1 MSFTSGIFLLF
12 FAVLLVVYY
21 LIPRRHQWKLL
32 LLASYLFY
40 AFAGWSAVCYLLATT
55 VTTWLSARQIGKHY
69 GVQAQWL
76 AEHKGTSTREERKA
90 YKAGIKSR
98 ARRWML
104 FGILFNFGMLAV
116 VKYTDFVL
124 GNVNG
129 LLALF
134 GGGQVPLPH
143 FLLPM
148 GISFYLFPSMG
159 YLLDVYRA
167 KYPAEPGLGRTA
179 LFVSFFPQ
187 LIQGPIS
194 RFDDLAPTLFAEHRW
209 DGAAV
214 GLGLQRMLWG
224 YFKKMVVADRLMA
237 VVNTLSGS
245 PEEYQGLYVLVL
257 MVVYAVTLYA
267 DFTGGIDITIG
278 VAQTLGVEV
287 TENFQRP
294 FFSKNTAEYW
304 RRWHITMGSWFR
316 DYIFYPASVSK
327 PMMRLTQ
334 WCRGKFGMGAAKR
347 VSAYLVTMLTWFV
360 TGIWHGAS
368 WNFIVWGLLN
378 GVIILVSQ
386 ELTPL
391 YQRFHARFPRLGATF
406 GYRLFQVGRT
416 FLLMSA
422 VRVLDCYRD
431 VPVTFRAVGTIF
443 TEFNPAILWD
453 GSLLTLGAS
462 GADWVVAGCGV
473 VLMLCVSLLSRREP
487 LRARLALRPL
497 ALRWT
502 LFGLLFLA
510 IVVFGAYGVGY
521 DANQF
526 IYNQF

>member
-12 FAVLLVVYY
+12 LAVLLLLYY
-21 LIPRRHQWKLL
+21 LVPGRHQWKLL
-32 LLASYLFY
+32 LAGSYVFY

-55 VTTWLSARQIGKHY
+55 LTTWLAAVRVGKKY
-69 GVQAQWL
+69 EDQERWL
-76 AEHKGTSTREERKA
+76 SEHKASATRDERKA
-90 YKAGIKSR
+90 HKAAVKAS

-104 FGILFNFGMLAV
+104 FGILFNFGLLAV

-129 LLALF
+129 LLGLF
-134 GGGQVPLPH
+134 SGPQVPLPH

-148 GISFYLFPSMG
+148 GISFYIFQSMG

-167 KYPAEPGLGRTA
+167 KYPPEKSLGKTA

-194 RFDDLAPTLFAEHRW
+194 RFDALAPSLLSPHKW
-209 DGAAV
+209 DGGAV
-214 GLGLQRMLWG
+214 ALGLQRVLWG
-224 YFKKMVVADRLMA
+224 YFKKTVVADRLMA

-245 PEEYQGLYVLVL
+245 PEEYQGLYVLLL
-257 MVVYAVTLYA
+257 MVIYAATLYA

-287 TENFQRP
+287 AENFQRP

-304 RRWHITMGSWFR
+304 RRWHITMGTWFR

-327 PMMRLTQ
+327 PMMKLTQ
-334 WCRGKFGMGAAKR
+334 WCRAKYGLGLAKR
-347 VSAYLVTMLTWFV
+347 ASVYLVTMLTWFV

-378 GVIILVSQ
+378 GIIILVSQ

-391 YQRFHARFPRLGATF
+391 YKRFHERFPALQPTF

-431 VPVTFRAVGTIF
+431 VPVTFRAVGSIF
-443 TEFNPAILWD
+443 TDFDPSILWN
-453 GSLLTLGAS
+453 GSLLALGAS
-462 GADWVVAGCGV
+462 GSDWAVALCGIAI
-473 VLMLCVSLLSRREP
+473 MIAVSLLSRAES
-487 LRARLALRPL
+487 LRAQLSRRSL
-497 ALRWT
+497 ALRWV
-502 LFGLLFLA
+502 LFGALFLA
-510 IVVFGAYGVGY
+510 IVIFGAYGVGY

>member
-1 MSFTSGIFLLF
+1 MSFTSGAFLLF
-12 FAVLLVVYY
+12 FTLLLAVYY
-21 LIPRRHQWKLL
+21 LVPGKWQWKLL
-32 LLASYLFY
+32 LAASYVFY
-40 AFAGWSAVCYLLATT
+40 AFAGWWAVCYILATT
-55 VTTWLSARQIGKHY
+55 LTTWLAAVKIGGHY
-69 GVQAQWL
+69 ADQAAWL
-76 AEHKGTSTREERKA
+76 AANKETADREEKKARKA
-90 YKAGIKSR
+90 AAKGR

-104 FGILFNFGMLAV
+104 FGILFNFGVLAV
-116 VKYTDFVL
+116 VKYTDFIL
-124 GNVNG
+124 GNVNA
-129 LLALF
+129 LLSLF
-134 GGGQVPLPH
+134 TGARAPLPG

-148 GISFYLFPSMG
+148 GISFYIFQSMG
-159 YLLDVYRA
+159 YLLDVYRG
-167 KYPAEPGLGRTA
+167 KYPPERSLGKTA

-194 RFDDLAPTLFAEHRW
+194 RFNELAPTLLAEHRW
-209 DGAAV
+209 DTRAV
-214 GLGLQRMLWG
+214 SFGLQRMLWG
-224 YFKKMVVADRLMA
+224 YFKKLVVADRLMA
-237 VVNTLSGS
+237 AVNTLSGS
-245 PEEYQGLYVLVL
+245 PEEYRGLYVLVL

-278 VAQTLGVEV
+278 AAQTLGVEV
-287 TENFQRP
+287 AENFRRP

-327 PMMRLTQ
+327 PMLKLTQ
-334 WCRGKFGMGAAKR
+334 WCKARFGMGAAKR

-360 TGIWHGAS
+360 TGVWHGAS

-386 ELTPL
+386 ELAPL
-391 YQRFHARFPRLGATF
+391 YARFHERFPRIGNTF

-431 VPVTFRAVGTIF
+431 VPVTFRAVGSIF
-443 TEFNPAILWD
+443 TEFDLSILWN
-453 GSLLTLGAS
+453 GSLLKLGVG
-462 GADWVVAGCGV
+462 GADWLAAGLGVA
-473 VLMLCVSLLSRREP
+473 LMLAVSLLSRDEP
-487 LRARLALRPL
+487 LRDKLERRPL
-497 ALRWT
+497 ALRWA

-510 IVVFGAYGVGY
+510 VAVFGAYGVGY
-521 DANQF
+521 DASQF

>member
-1 MSFTSGIFLLF
+1 MSFTCASFLLF
-12 FAVLLVVYY
+12 FALLLCAYY
-21 LIPRRHQWKLL
+21 LVPRSFQWKLL
-32 LLASYLFY
+32 LAASYLFY
-40 AFAGWSAVCYLLATT
+40 AFAGWKAVCYLLFTT
-55 VTTWLSARQIGKHY
+55 FTTWFSAGKIGGAY
-69 GVQAQWL
+69 DAQAAWL
-76 AEHKGTSTREERKA
+76 AENKAVADRESRKA
-90 YKAGIKSR
+90 HKAAAKAL

-104 FGILFNFGMLAV
+104 LGILLNFGALGV
-116 VKYTDFVL
+116 VKYTDFIL
-124 GNVNG
+124 GNVNAV
-129 LLALF
+129 LSLF
-134 GGGQVPLPH
+134 SEARLPLPG

-148 GISFYLFPSMG
+148 GISFYIFQSMG

-167 KYPAEPGLGRTA
+167 KYPPERSLGKTA

-194 RFDDLAPTLFAEHRW
+194 RFDALAPTLLGEHPW
-209 DGAAV
+209 NGGQVAF
-214 GLGLQRMLWG
+214 GLQRMLWG
-224 YFKKMVVADRLMA
+224 YFKKLVVADRLMP

-257 MVVYAVTLYA
+257 MVVYAATLYA

-278 VAQTLGVEV
+278 AAQALGVEV
-287 TENFQRP
+287 AENFQRP

-316 DYIFYPASVSK
+316 DYIFYPASVTK

-334 WCRGKFGMGAAKR
+334 WCRAKFGLGVAKR
-347 VSAYLVTMLTWFV
+347 ASVYLVTMLTWFV

-378 GVIILVSQ
+378 GAVILISQ
-386 ELTPL
+386 ELNPL
-391 YQRFHARFPRLGATF
+391 YAKFHERFPGLQDNF

-422 VRVLDCYRD
+422 IRVLDCYRN
-431 VPVTFRAVGTIF
+431 VPVTFAAVGTIF
-443 TEFNPAILWD
+443 TRCRPSVLWD
-453 GSLLTLGAS
+453 GSLLALGAT
-462 GADWVVAGCGV
+462 GADWLAAGCGV
-473 VLMLCVSLLSRREP
+473 VLMAAVSLLSRDKP
-487 LRARLALRPL
+487 LREKLARRSLV
-497 ALRWT
+497 LRWF
-502 LFGLLFLA
+502 LFGLLFLSVA
-510 IVVFGAYGVGY
+510 VFGAYGVGY